1 MSVPVLQFENV
12 LCPAGPEGLNLSVS
26 ERAIYLA
33 CGPQGCG
40 KSDLINLAT
49 GIRRPVAGRVRQ
61 FGIDLE
67 QAPLDAKRVGIVFSE
82 PSLTPELSLARN
94 LGFFGQLFGMFGRR
108 LRSRTAEVLSLCGLS
123 DRKNM
128 RVDRLSSA
136 ERARAE
142 IARALLHQPKL
153 LLLDD
158 PARGLGGDV
167 RSQTARDLCHA
178 GAFDDVA
185 VVWTSRDG
193 AEGAIAD
200 EVLRL
205 PSPGGPQGA

>member
-1 MSVPVLQFENV
+1 MSIPVLQFENV
-12 LCPAGPEGLNLSVS
+12 RCPAGPKGLNLAVAD
-26 ERAIYLA
+26 RAIYLA
-33 CGPQGCG
+33 YGPQGCG

-49 GIRRPVAGRVRQ
+49 GFRRPATGRVRQ

-67 QAPLDAKRVGIVFSE
+67 QSPLDAKRVGIVFAE
-82 PSLTPELSLARN
+82 HSLTPELTLSRN

-108 LRSRTAEVLSLCGLS
+108 LRSRTAEILAMCGLS
-123 DRKNM
+123 ELKDT
-128 RVDRLSSA
+128 RVDRLSNA

-142 IARALLHQPKL
+142 IARALLHQPEL

-167 RSQTARDLCHA
+167 RSQMAQDLRDA

-193 AEGAIAD
+193 AEGDIAD

-205 PSPGGPQGA
+205 PSLLGPHGD